1 MFLGTLV
8 SWANFKRQ
16 RERKNLE
23 IFKMQKTVLK
33 TFNMSFYQLL
43 TENVQF
49 IYESYACVQTQ
60 NHNEK

>member
-1 MFLGTLV
+1 
-8 SWANFKRQ
+8 
-16 RERKNLE
+16 
-23 IFKMQKTVLK
+23 MQKTVLK